1 MIEEGNYKGFKWRL
15 IYAGYDIF
23 GMHSFQPY
31 AGNYL
36 LNIPQEERDKK
47 LKAKIRYE
55 INKQLK
61 VKDELKGGIKE

>member
-1 MIEEGNYKGFKWRL
+1 
-15 IYAGYDIF
+15 
-23 GMHSFQPY
+23 MHSFQPY